1 MSRDLGREAYRRS
14 VSKPENIHPFNV
26 PRRTKNVQLVLAE
39 ADWAELSRQAAQE
52 GLSRAGLIRR
62 TLRAAKVI
70 RPLSKAEAAT

>member
-1 MSRDLGREAYRRS
+1 MP
-14 VSKPENIHPFNV
+14 KPEDIHPFAL

-39 ADWAELSRQAAQE
+39 ADWAELTRQAAQE

-70 RPLSKAEAAT
+70 RPLSEAEAAP